1 MLDIVASSDFHG
13 HLPKITK
20 PFDLMLLAGDLE
32 PTISHNYYYQQD
44 WYKMKFIPWV
54 QNLPFKNAWSKVIFV
69 AGNHSCFL
77 AQEQHSDTV
86 KELERKCNGRLK
98 YLHNE
103 YYETEHLDED
113 IGDIVTLKIFG
124 TPYCK
129 IFGDWWNMLSDNT
142 LRKKYS
148 EIPEDLDILL
158 SHDCPYGV
166 CDKCFGWLDWGRTP
180 EHIGNKPLREAV
192 EQRNIKLGI
201 FGHLHTGNHKG
212 EWLKDMLC
220 YNVSLLDESYTP
232 IYSPKYIIWPDEV
245 NQKSKDL
252 N

>member
-54 QNLPFKNAWSKVIFV
+54 QNLPFKNAWSKVIFI
-69 AGNHSCFL
+69 AGNHSHFL

-86 KELERKCNGRLK
+86 KELEHKCNGRLK

-129 IFGDWWNMLSDNT
+129 IFGDWWNMLSPDG
-142 LRKKYS
+142 LYKAYS
-148 EIPEDLDILL
+148 KIPENVDILL
-158 SHDCPYGV
+158 SHDAPLGTCDVCYGLK
-166 CDKCFGWLDWGRTP
+166 DFGITP
-180 EHIGNKPLREAV
+180 EHIGNRQLADAILE
-192 EQRNIKLGI
+192 RNIKLAI
-201 FGHLHTGNHKG
+201 FGHLHSGNHDG
-212 EWLKDMLC
+212 ELLGDTLC
-220 YNVSLLDESYTP
+220 YNVSLLNERYQPTYP
-232 IYSPKYIIWPDEV
+232 IKYIKW
-245 NQKSKDL
+245 KDGVVQDGD
-252 N
+252 